1 MIVIYSFTFKPF
13 LSMKKLVLFLSALVV
28 LASCQKKE
36 YATFQKSST
45 PTYAVA
51 KKQANTALQVSP
63 QQQTEVAAIA
73 TEEVVVLA
81 PSEAT
86 IVADNS
92 MVASTSLSDENVATE
107 SAMVMNEQSIN
118 SEFEKLNKLEQF
130 VNTHEGTTFE
140 DVKDSEL
147 TKDLNLDT
155 NVTNTVAS
163 GDLPLNIPAFWWG
176 CVLSWVGVLVVYL
189 VTDKDK
195 DQTKKALMGCL
206 VSAAVWVLYYIV
218 VLGVI
223 GGRF

>member
-1 MIVIYSFTFKPF
+1 VLNNHSFTFKPL

-51 KKQANTALQVSP
+51 KTQVATP
-63 QQQTEVAAIA
+63 QPATEVAVVVA
-73 TEEVVVLA
+73 EEVVVSA
-81 PSEAT
+81 PTEAT

-92 MVASTSLSDENVATE
+92 VVASSSLIDENVATQP
-107 SAMVMNEQSIN
+107 AMVMNEQSIN
-118 SEFEKLNKLEQF
+118 AEFEKLNKLEQY
-130 VNTHEGTTFE
+130 VASHEGTTLE
-140 DVKDSEL
+140 DVKDTEL

-155 NVTNTVAS
+155 NVTNTVAA
-163 GDLPLNIPAFWWG
+163 GDLPANIPAFWWG
-176 CVLSWVGVLVVYL
+176 CVLSWVGVLIVYL

-206 VSAAVWVLYYIV
+206 IGAGIYIV
-218 VLGVI
+218 FWVVYYGLI
-223 GGRF
+223 LSRF

>member
-1 MIVIYSFTFKPF
+1 
-13 LSMKKLVLFLSALVV
+13 MKKLVLFLSALVV

-51 KKQANTALQVSP
+51 KKQASNALP
-63 QQQTEVAAIA
+63 VAAQPAI
-73 TEEVVVLA
+73 EEVVVSA
-81 PSEAT
+81 PTEAT
-86 IVADNS
+86 MVADNS
-92 MVASTSLSDENVATE
+92 VVASTSLSDENVATQP
-107 SAMVMNEQSIN
+107 AMVMNEQSIN
-118 SEFEKLNKLEQF
+118 AEFEKLNKLEQY
-130 VNTHEGTTFE
+130 VTSHEGTTLE

-163 GDLPLNIPAFWWG
+163 GELPLNIPAFWWG
-176 CVLSWVGVLVVYL
+176 CVLGLVGVLIVYL

-195 DQTKKALMGCL
+195 DQTKKALFGCL
-206 VSAAVWVLYYIV
+206 VFAAVLVIYYVV
-218 VLGVI
+218 VLGLI

>member
-1 MIVIYSFTFKPF
+1 MLNNHSFTFKPF

-28 LASCQKKE
+28 FASCQKKE

-51 KKQANTALQVSP
+51 KTRVATP
-63 QQQTEVAAIA
+63 QPATEVAAVVA
-73 TEEVVVLA
+73 EEVVVSA
-81 PSEAT
+81 PTEAT

-92 MVASTSLSDENVATE
+92 IMASSSLTEENVATQP
-107 SAMVMNEQSIN
+107 AMVMNEQSIN
-118 SEFEKLNKLEQF
+118 AEFEKLNKLEQY
-130 VNTHEGTTFE
+130 VASHEGTTLA

-163 GDLPLNIPAFWWG
+163 GDLPANIPAFWWG
-176 CVLSWVGVLVVYL
+176 CVLSWVGVLIVYL

-206 VSAAVWVLYYIV
+206 IGAAIYVVFWL
-218 VLGVI
+218 VLG
-223 GGRF
+223 GLSFF